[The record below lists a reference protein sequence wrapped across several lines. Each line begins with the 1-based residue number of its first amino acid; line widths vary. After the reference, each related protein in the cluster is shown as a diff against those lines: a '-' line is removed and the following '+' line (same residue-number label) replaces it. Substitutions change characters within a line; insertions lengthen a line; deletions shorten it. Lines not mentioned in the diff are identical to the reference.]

1 METLKSTASTKI
13 ITFFISILIFKKKQ
27 HVFFLILTPMEKKQR
42 PPVYY
47 SEYLQLDKIL
57 EAQLPESEKEGIKAD
72 DEMLFVI
79 IHQTYE
85 LWFKQ
90 ILHEVNIVRDIF
102 KQPSVSD
109 NSPDIY
115 NALHRLKR
123 VCSILRILVEQ
134 ISVMETMTPL
144 DFLDFRDLLRPASG
158 FQSIQ
163 FKIIEAALGLSY
175 DHRFGKEYYLS
186 QLNEKDIQRVKD
198 AEAGESLI
206 VLINR
211 WLERMPFCADASYW
225 EGANDSKDPFWT
237 AFRERYASGLSPA
250 ELPNL
255 EMFDRLFVNTEEYP
269 EDRRL
274 SAQASRN
281 ALFIMLYRD
290 YPLLHLPFELIS
302 ILLEIDE
309 HLSLWRHRHI
319 HMVQRTIGK
328 RIGTGGSTGAG
339 YLKAAA
345 DSHYIFKE
353 IAELTSF
360 LVPRSELP
368 VLPQKLTQ
376 DLCFAR

>member
-1 METLKSTASTKI
+1 MNN
-13 ITFFISILIFKKKQ
+13 Q
-27 HVFFLILTPMEKKQR
+27 DR

-57 EAQLPESEKEGIKAD
+57 DAQIPESKKEGIKAD
-72 DEMLFVI
+72 DEMLFII

-90 ILHEVNIVRDIF
+90 ILFEVDVIRQIF
-102 KQPSVSD
+102 KQPNVAE

-115 NALHRLKR
+115 NSVHRLKR
-123 VCSILRILVEQ
+123 ICKILNILVDQ
-134 ISVMETMTPL
+134 ISIIETMTAL

-186 QLNEKDIQRVKD
+186 QLNEGDINRVKK
-198 AEAGESLI
+198 AEADESLL

-211 WLERMPFCADASYW
+211 WLERMPFCNNSYW
-225 EGANDSKDPFWT
+225 QVHDNTAVKDHPFWKLY
-237 AFRERYASGLSPA
+237 RDQYALGLQPA
-250 ELPNL
+250 EQSNL
-255 EMFDRLFVNTEEYP
+255 IMFDQLFINETDYP
-269 EDRRL
+269 KDRSL
-274 SAQASRN
+274 SIQANRN

-290 YPLLHLPFELIS
+290 YPLLHLPFELLNL
-302 ILLEIDE
+302 LLEIDE
-309 HLSLWRHRHI
+309 QLSMWRHRHI

-328 RIGTGGSTGAG
+328 RVGTGGSTGAG

-345 DSHYIFKE
+345 DSHYVFKE
-353 IAELTSF
+353 LAELTSF
-360 LVPRSELP
+360 LLPRKDLP
-368 VLPQKLTQ
+368 ALPDYLKK
-376 DLCFAR
+376 DLGYNN